1 MDVTIVDP
9 DGKLD
14 GSTGYFIPQSL
25 MNWAVL
31 LVAATSIGV
40 EGMRV
45 RYVTLVRIWP

>member
-9 DGKLD
+9 DHEMV
-14 GSTGYFIPQSL
+14 GYIENFIPQSL
-25 MNWAVL
+25 TNWAVL

-40 EGMRV
+40 EKMRV